1 MKITE
6 SIEKKINKS
15 VVRIYADKIN
25 INWNIPFQMEIPS
38 KGQGTG
44 FFINNKGNILT
55 CAHVVNGANRIYI
68 EIPYLNNFKYK
79 CEIVGICPQFD
90 IALLKCIEYKSKDY
104 LELGNSDKLKIRSEV
119 IVIGYP
125 VSLHN
130 SINNVNNIKYTI
142 GILNGQ
148 QSSFIQTDSAINPGN
163 SGGPLMYNNKVIGIN
178 SQKLTGNHVDNVG
191 FAVPINYYKIIKDD
205 FDKKI
210 IYRPDLLFEYDNTD
224 KNIIKI
230 LTNNKIDSGIIIS
243 KIYNNSILKNTKIK
257 EGAIITHINN
267 YKINNNG
274 LTSNYK
280 WLGTNIKINVLLNK
294 FKKEDTLKITY
305 YDNNLINHINVKL
318 KPYIPIIRI
327 NYPSLESIEY
337 FVLAGMVFTNLS
349 VNYIN
354 TLEIEDLK
362 DEISLLNLYK
372 NNKDLLKNK
381 LIISFVFYNSTVNK
395 LNNLI
400 KNDIITHVNNI
411 SINSLDDFKNA
422 LNKPIEINKKNYI
435 KISNENNR
443 SVLLSID
450 EIIEQDLIFS
460 KIYKY
465 PLNSFHEKYIK

>member
-1 MKITE
+1 
-6 SIEKKINKS
+6 
-15 VVRIYADKIN
+15 
-25 INWNIPFQMEIPS
+25 
-38 KGQGTG
+38 
-44 FFINNKGNILT
+44 
-55 CAHVVNGANRIYI
+55 
-68 EIPYLNNFKYK
+68 
-79 CEIVGICPQFD
+79 
-90 IALLKCIEYKSKDY
+90 
-104 LELGNSDKLKIRSEV
+104 
-119 IVIGYP
+119 
-125 VSLHN
+125 
-130 SINNVNNIKYTI
+130 
-142 GILNGQ
+142 
-148 QSSFIQTDSAINPGN
+148 
-163 SGGPLMYNNKVIGIN
+163 MYNNKVIGIN

-224 KNIIKI
+224 KNIIKT

-243 KIYNNSILKNTKIK
+243 KIYNNSVLKNTKIK

-327 NYPSLESIEY
+327 YYPSLESIEY

-372 NNKDLLKNK
+372 NNKDLLKDK
-381 LIISFVFYNSTVNK
+381 LIVSFVFYNSTVNK
-395 LNNLI
+395 LNNII

-460 KIYKY
+460 KM
-465 PLNSFHEKYIK
+465 PRLPS